1 MYTCMRV
8 GSEGRYEA
16 KYGGG
21 FIYPLE
27 THRLCASGSVYM
39 RVCVCVC
46 VHSNVASI
54 RIIARK
60 KRGGEG
66 GGGGMCSSPHRKRAG
81 RKGWNVCLKNIIR
94 HADHG

>member
-66 GGGGMCSSPHRKRAG
+66 GGED
-81 RKGWNVCLKNIIR
+81 V
-94 HADHG
+94 